1 MLEGKLQEI
10 REILIQLLSDEF
22 NTEGEFTVSSMD
34 EAIEHLKY
42 LLQLQNKKNHKIDTI
57 IEYLIDYS
65 NGDFT
70 KKLEISD
77 EEDQLD
83 VISMGL
89 NTFVE
94 ELQENAVSI
103 KTFDEVFKSISSPF
117 FIIELNEQV
126 ISHHNK
132 AALTCFNYTLPNLY
146 KIPAS
151 DVIPD
156 EFAKLIQR
164 FSDEDQKNLT
174 TKFALFDR
182 KHLIVNLSKLD
193 TSYYEKNSIAVFVT
207 DITKQVENERLIA
220 QSERKFRNLFELSP
234 IGIVLLDCDNGKFI
248 EFNQSLLES
257 TGYTESEFLQLSSNE
272 ITPEEF
278 WELDYQKNLSVDF
291 GEKIIPYEKE
301 LIKKNGKRFPV
312 LINGIKLELA
322 DKQTG
327 FLVLVQDITAQKT
340 AEKEL
345 LSAKES
351 AEQANQ
357 AKSQFLANMSHEMRT
372 PLNGILGFTE
382 LLLETEVD
390 ETQKK
395 YLSTVFESAQSLLSI
410 INDILSFSK
419 NEVGQL
425 TLSNNQLSLFDLTE
439 QALNVIKFDAF
450 QKGLEVLIHVDEN
463 LPDTI
468 VADALR
474 LKQVLINLL
483 GNAVKFTDQGM
494 IELRLRLIEKTDAHV
509 EVKFSVID
517 TGVGISEEAKLNVFQ
532 AFMQE
537 DNSSTRKYGG
547 TGLGLSICNQLLSLM
562 NSRLKLDTKKGE
574 GSTFSFTII
583 APYTEKDSYYSE
595 LKENLLKHVLLFDPN
610 QRVLEVSKKQLEHMG
625 FSVISTSLESEIF
638 EKLESE
644 TFDVIL
650 LDSDI
655 LKLKTR
661 VIELLKDRPSIGKRI
676 ILLSKSNTR
685 LNYKTAFHPFEIKK
699 VLSKPLSPKI
709 LKETFLN
716 DFDTFAQNE
725 TKLEIETPPSP
736 EQNDP
741 ISQFKVLIV
750 EDNAVNLLLVKTLVK
765 KNFSNAEIL
774 VGENGLEGVNQFK
787 EHKDVNIILMDVQ
800 MPKMNGYEAT
810 EQIRS
815 LGIEGEQVPI
825 IAITAGTMD
834 GDEEKCIS
842 AGMNGYLSKPI
853 TSSSLK
859 EMVNKYISD

>member
-1 MLEGKLQEI
+1 MLEGKLKELSNVL
-10 REILIQLLSDEF
+10 RELLGDEF
-22 NTEGEFTVSSMD
+22 DTKEDLVVSSID
-34 EAIEHLKY
+34 DALEHLKH
-42 LLQLQNKKNHKIDTI
+42 LLQQQKEKNQKTETI

-65 NGDFT
+65 NGDFSR
-70 KKLEISD
+70 KLEVSD
-77 EEDQLD
+77 DEDQLD

-94 ELQENAVSI
+94 ELQESAVSI
-103 KTFDEVFKSISSPF
+103 QTFDEVFKSISSPF
-117 FIIELNEQV
+117 FIIELNELV
-126 ISHHNK
+126 ISQYNK
-132 AALTCFNYTLPNLY
+132 AALNCFNYSLPNLY
-146 KIPAS
+146 KIPAT
-151 DVIPD
+151 DVIPN
-156 EFAKLIQR
+156 EFLDLIYR
-164 FSDEDQKNLT
+164 FSEEHRDNLS
-174 TKFALFDR
+174 TKFTLFDK
-182 KHLIVNLSKLD
+182 KHLIVNMSKLD
-193 TSYYEKNSIAVFVT
+193 TSYYEKNSIAVFIT
-207 DITKQVENERLIA
+207 DITKQVEGEQLIT

-234 IGIVLLDCDNGKFI
+234 IGIVLLDAKNVRFL
-248 EFNQSLLES
+248 EFNNTFVHS
-257 TGYTESEFLQLSSNE
+257 TGYSERELYNMTSTKL
-272 ITPEEF
+272 TPEEYCM
-278 WELDYQKNLSVDF
+278 LDEQAFKGVNL
-291 GEKIIPYEKE
+291 GEKIAPYEKE
-301 LIKKNGKRFPV
+301 LFRKDGSRFPV
-312 LINGIKLELA
+312 LMNGIKLELTPG
-322 DKQTG
+322 KEV
-327 FLVLVQDITAQKT
+327 FLVLVQDITERKKGEQD
-340 AEKEL
+340 L
-345 LSAKES
+345 LLAKEK

-357 AKSQFLANMSHEMRT
+357 AKTQFLANMSHEMRT

-425 TLSNNQLSLFDLTE
+425 TLLNNELSLFDLTE

-494 IELRLRLIEKTDAHV
+494 IELRLTLIEKTDTHV
-509 EVKFSVID
+509 EVEFSVID
-517 TGVGISEEAKLNVFQ
+517 TGVGISEEAKVNVFL

-583 APYTEKDSYYSE
+583 APYIEKDSYYSE

-676 ILLSKSNTR
+676 ILLSKSNTK